1 MGYTGLKTVPV
12 YFYVLRQSAHN
23 IRHSPIPFD
32 VERLNLGGGMSPE
45 TGLFTAPASGV
56 YFFTF
61 AGLRHP
67 SSPTAKVALR
77 LISSSNQDDGM
88 KDLIAWSQEAP
99 NSNSGRSSNKNGY
112 AALALQSTLRL
123 SSGDQVALF
132 LLAGTLADSELE
144 HYTHFSGMLLHE
156 M

>member
-12 YFYVLRQSAHN
+12 YFYVLRQSAYN
-23 IRHSPIPFD
+23 IRNSPIPFD
-32 VERLNLGGGMSPE
+32 VDRLNLGGGMSLE
-45 TGLFTAPASGV
+45 TGVFTAPASGV

-67 SSPTAKVALR
+67 SAQSAKVALR
-77 LISSSNQDDGM
+77 LILNNSNEDNKD
-88 KDLIAWSQEAP
+88 DLIAWSQD
-99 NSNSGRSSNKNGY
+99 SGRSNNKNGY